1 MNVQT
6 DILDYIHAMSEHN
19 EDDQTNVSC
28 IIKDESH
35 KNDVKENHPSTEG
48 CILDNFIISS
58 SEIKK
63 TKMLL
68 NHDSENISTFG
79 KEEIIEIR
87 INIYT
92 M

>member
-35 KNDVKENHPSTEG
+35 KKDVE
-48 CILDNFIISS
+48 
-58 SEIKK
+58 
-63 TKMLL
+63 
-68 NHDSENISTFG
+68 
-79 KEEIIEIR
+79 
-87 INIYT
+87 
-92 M
+92 